1 MPHRLLIALLA
12 LSLLAVA
19 CGGSGDDAPPP
30 AEQPAE
36 PAPREPTDLSPQ
48 PAVAVVPDVPGPSA
62 DLPDA
67 NATDEQAA
75 PFVFEFPAEPP
86 VPDELVTFT
95 VSATDAADPA
105 QTPTRVTFLSSS
117 LDPVFVELSPV
128 ASSTRAWVG
137 EARFPSSGAWQ
148 ALISTPDDTIV
159 GPSIVISA
167 DLRPSVAGAP
177 PPHFLFEPPALTLTA
192 PLDVRDWP
200 ADDEPIASTLEPGAS
215 IQIIGRTE
223 DAAWLWLTVDNPE
236 SIYPSSWGWASAIS
250 PDLTPA
256 AAVTDSLPPV
266 LSPGVWVASTD
277 DATSIQPTFGDFL
290 WGWTAASVLD
300 VVRRDD
306 VEDTRLHFD
315 PTTGLSTPA
324 PPPPPSDAPLRKEA
338 LYDEEPAIAGGLVIG
353 LVDQAGNVLSRVE
366 LAPSLGRDSGNVPY
380 ILELSPDG
388 EALLV
393 YDPDNLDLWSDAGAA
408 IRVLLPHEPPRT
420 VAYGHSPA
428 WTPDGDILYSVQTS
442 PSGPVTGFRLRRV
455 DRAGAARPLTD
466 EISGFRFLQSPD
478 GALIATDLGAIANRD
493 GVLLDTLRSASALDW
508 SDDGRFLAYATERTG
523 QIFIYDSTTATAT
536 RIFDG
541 DDDYTQLDL
550 APDGRHIAL
559 AVRSRGTFFATH
571 IDRGAAV
578 VHILSTDGSLLQSY
592 LSGNNADFDWFPD
605 SRWLAID
612 STLIFN

>member
-215 IQIIGRTE
+215 INRRPRADQLRDRAPVARALQDLIRDE
-223 DAAWLWLTVDNPE
+223 RDRFRVVQLQPPRAA
-236 SIYPSSWGWASAIS
+236 
-250 PDLTPA
+250 
-256 AAVTDSLPPV
+256 
-266 LSPGVWVASTD
+266 
-277 DATSIQPTFGDFL
+277 
-290 WGWTAASVLD
+290 
-300 VVRRDD
+300 
-306 VEDTRLHFD
+306 
-315 PTTGLSTPA
+315 
-324 PPPPPSDAPLRKEA
+324 
-338 LYDEEPAIAGGLVIG
+338 
-353 LVDQAGNVLSRVE
+353 LSRQLRRAE
-366 LAPSLGRDSGNVPY
+366 DQQPL
-380 ILELSPDG
+380 
-388 EALLV
+388 
-393 YDPDNLDLWSDAGAA
+393 
-408 IRVLLPHEPPRT
+408 
-420 VAYGHSPA
+420 
-428 WTPDGDILYSVQTS
+428 
-442 PSGPVTGFRLRRV
+442 GFRGRQQHP
-455 DRAGAARPLTD
+455 G
-466 EISGFRFLQSPD
+466 SPF
-478 GALIATDLGAIANRD
+478 T
-493 GVLLDTLRSASALDW
+493 S
-508 SDDGRFLAYATERTG
+508 
-523 QIFIYDSTTATAT
+523 
-536 RIFDG
+536 
-541 DDDYTQLDL
+541 
-550 APDGRHIAL
+550 
-559 AVRSRGTFFATH
+559 
-571 IDRGAAV
+571 
-578 VHILSTDGSLLQSY
+578 
-592 LSGNNADFDWFPD
+592 
-605 SRWLAID
+605 
-612 STLIFN
+612 